1 MTERLSHAEI
11 VAEPANRVRFGY
23 NAALDGLRA
32 ISVFGVIAG
41 HAHFNGRLAGYHG
54 VTVFFVISGYLITSL
69 LTGEHAEHGRIALG
83 RFFRRR
89 FARLAPALVL
99 VVLVTVAWLLLIR
112 EPIETWWAGP
122 VGALTY
128 TSNLIQYF
136 SGNGSVGFY
145 FQYTWSLGL
154 EEQYYLVWPLLL
166 VLLLRFRSSTVVLW
180 VLGVVYVG
188 LWVLRY
194 LQDRSLP
201 THEAQFYGPISHA
214 DALVLGSILAIVLE
228 RWSGTKW
235 LERVVMVAGPLG
247 FILLCYVA
255 VASPSG
261 LPGLRVIDAIGFG
274 QTALASAAVVA
285 WLALE
290 RNGFLARFLSLRPL
304 VFLGKLSYGLYLWN
318 LLAVFAFV
326 KVAGHFPGQ
335 SKFLVIW
342 LAGLVLV
349 AWLSYRFVETPL
361 RLRWAKPGVHAIVG
375 VRRGVDEPRAAKV
388 G

>member
-1 MTERLSHAEI
+1 MTERLTHADI
-11 VAEPANRVRFGY
+11 VAEPASRARFGY

-41 HAHFNGRLAGYHG
+41 HAHFGGRIAGYHG

-69 LTGEHAEHGRIALG
+69 LTAEHAQTGRIALG

-99 VVLVTVAWLLLIR
+99 VVLVTVAWLLVIR
-112 EPIETWWAGP
+112 EPIATWWAGP

-128 TSNLIQYF
+128 TTNLIQYF
-136 SGNGSVGFY
+136 AGNGSVSFY

-154 EEQYYLVWPLLL
+154 EEQFYLVWPLLL
-166 VLLLRFRSSTVVLW
+166 VLLLKFRSSTVTLW

-188 LWVLRY
+188 FWVLRY
-194 LQDRSLP
+194 LQDKGGP
-201 THEAQFYGPISHA
+201 THEAQMYGPISHA
-214 DALVLGSILAIVLE
+214 DALILGCILAIVLE
-228 RWSGTKW
+228 RWAGSRW
-235 LERVVMVAGPLG
+235 LERLVVIAGPIGVVLLG
-247 FILLCYVA
+247 WVA
-255 VASPSG
+255 VVPQGVRGVRIFDSA
-261 LPGLRVIDAIGFG
+261 GFG
-274 QTALASAAVVA
+274 QTALAAAAVVA
-285 WLALE
+285 WLVLE
-290 RNGFLARFLSLRPL
+290 RRGFLARFLSIRPL

-326 KVAGHFPGQ
+326 KVAGHWPGY
-335 SKFLVIW
+335 SKYLLLW

-349 AWLSYRFVETPL
+349 SWLSYRYVETPL
-361 RLRWAKPGVHAIVG
+361 RLRWAKPGNHAMVG
-375 VRRGVDEPRAAKV
+375 VKRDVEEPNPAKI